1 MAENDIFSNPNE
13 IVKYI
18 IHQTPIGLLDSSIKN
33 LNVLLHEK
41 LKVDVITIPEVIKE
55 IKIYKEN
62 HLMPITVK
70 NAKSKVII
78 SSFNKDSD
86 DFYYDQTQKIRFKLN
101 DKCEV
106 EKVEEFESKN
116 ETRMKVA
123 KKFVEYFNKYYNKNF
138 TYYNIYYDSMVD
150 KIHILICGQN
160 INEKNFYSGEW
171 LSIWELDMGEK
182 KVTGQIKINSIYY
195 EEGNVNFNFAKN
207 YETTIHGSD
216 DDSIANEL
224 VGFIEKTENE
234 IQEKLEEVNGDNSE
248 VYINQLRKRV
258 PLIGCDMKW
267 SLDQIQFNQ
276 NQNK

>member
-1 MAENDIFSNPNE
+1 MSQNDLFSNPNE
-13 IVKYI
+13 MIKYF
-18 IHQTPIGLLDSSIKN
+18 IHQTPIGLLDSCIKN
-33 LNVLLHEK
+33 LNVLLREK
-41 LKVDVITIPEVIKE
+41 LKTEVTTVPETIKE
-55 IKIYKEN
+55 IKIYKED

-86 DFYYDQTQKIRFKLN
+86 GFYYDQTQKIRFKLN

-116 ETRMKVA
+116 ETRMKIA

-138 TYYNIYYDSMVD
+138 TYYNIYYDSLVD
-150 KIHILICGQN
+150 KVHILICGQN

-171 LSIWELDMGEK
+171 LSIWELDIGEK

-195 EEGNVNFNFAKN
+195 EDGNVNFNFAKN
-207 YETTIHGSD
+207 YETTINGSD

-248 VYINQLRKRV
+248 VYINQLRNRV

>member
-1 MAENDIFSNPNE
+1 MAQNEIFVNPNE
-13 IVKYI
+13 MVKYI
-18 IHQTPIGLLDSSIKN
+18 IHQTPIGLLDSSFKN
-33 LNVLLHEK
+33 LNGLLNGK
-41 LKVDVITIPEVIKE
+41 LKVDVTTIPEVIKE

-195 EEGNVNFNFAKN
+195 EDGNVNFNFAKN
-207 YETTIHGSD
+207 YETAINGSD

-234 IQEKLEEVNGDNSE
+234 IQEKLERVNGDISE
-248 VYINQLRKRV
+248 VYIKQLRKRV

>member
-1 MAENDIFSNPNE
+1 MAQNDLYSNPKE
-13 IVKYI
+13 IVKYF
-18 IHQTPIGLLDSSIKN
+18 IHQTPIGLLDSSLKN
-33 LNVLLHEK
+33 LKILLNSKINE
-41 LKVDVITIPEVIKE
+41 DVTTTPEIIKE
-55 IKIYKEN
+55 IKIYKED

-86 DFYYDQTQKIRFKLN
+86 GFYYDQTQKIRFKLN

-116 ETRMKVA
+116 ETRMKIA

-138 TYYNIYYDSMVD
+138 TYYNIYYDSLVD
-150 KIHILICGQN
+150 KVHILICGQN
-160 INEKNFYSGEW
+160 INEINFYSGEW
-171 LSIWELDMGEK
+171 LSIWELDIGEK

-195 EEGNVNFNFAKN
+195 EDGNVNFNFAKN
-207 YETTIHGSD
+207 YETTINGSD

>member
-1 MAENDIFSNPNE
+1 MSEYDRFTNPNE

-33 LNVLLHEK
+33 LNGLLREK
-41 LKVDVITIPEVIKE
+41 LKVDVTTIPEVIKE

-171 LSIWELDMGEK
+171 LSIWELEMGEK
-182 KVTGQIKINSIYY
+182 KLTGQIKINSIYY
-195 EEGNVNFNFAKN
+195 EDGNVNFNFSKN
-207 YETTIHGSD
+207 YETTINGGD

-234 IQEKLEEVNGDNSE
+234 IQEKLERVNGDISE
-248 VYINQLRKRV
+248 VYIKQLRKRV